1 MSTATAIPRRWPL
14 VIFDW
19 DGTLMDS
26 IGSIEACTRAAFDAI
41 DLPAPPG
48 ATIRGA
54 VGLGLD
60 QVFVHIMP
68 TASER
73 DQQRLV
79 EAYRDLWIGTYRHHV
94 ALFDG
99 VREALTRLATAG
111 HLLAVATGKG
121 RVGLDRDL
129 SVTGLD
135 RRFHATRTVDE
146 ARSKPDPQML
156 LDLLDTLGVRAE
168 DALMVGDTTF
178 DLQAASN
185 ARMASVAVLTGAH
198 PAAQLKSLRPEVTL
212 PSAAALPDWLASLT

>member
-1 MSTATAIPRRWPL
+1 MSVTTEVPRRWPL

-48 ATIRGA
+48 EVIRGA

-60 QVFVHIMP
+60 EVFVRIMP
-68 TASER
+68 TATNRE
-73 DQQRLV
+73 QQRLV
-79 EAYRDLWIGTYRHHV
+79 EAYRELWIGTYRHHV

-99 VREALTRLATAG
+99 VRTALTRLANLG

-129 SVTGLD
+129 AVTGLD
-135 RRFHATRTVDE
+135 GRFHATRTVDE

-156 LDLLDTLGVRAE
+156 NDLLETLGVRP
-168 DALMVGDTTF
+168 DQALMVGDTTF
-178 DLQAASN
+178 DLQAARN

-198 PAAQLKSLRPEVTL
+198 PAATLASLDPKVTL
-212 PSAAALPDWLASLT
+212 PSAAALPNWLAAGG